1 MIFAY
6 DANYLI
12 DNKLG
17 IIVDA
22 EGTRPN
28 RIAEN
33 HVAET
38 MIERVAERF
47 ALRPKRLGA
56 DTAYGTGRTLKRLVD
71 RGIEPH
77 IPVRDKS
84 ARPDGTFSRTDFQ
97 YGQAR
102 DLFICP
108 GGKELKTSG
117 SVHDGTTF
125 KYLAK
130 PSDCG
135 GCPLNPSAP
144 QGRGR
149 RYANARA
156 LANTEAFM
164 QSRRERKKVE
174 MAFAHLKR
182 ILKLDRLRLRGRSW
196 PHDPGRLQRA

>member
-117 SVHDGTTF
+117 SVPRRHHVQVSGQTERLWRVPPKPKRTTG
-125 KYLAK
+125 
-130 PSDCG
+130 PRT
-135 GCPLNPSAP
+135 PI
-144 QGRGR
+144 
-149 RYANARA
+149 
-156 LANTEAFM
+156 
-164 QSRRERKKVE
+164 RER
-174 MAFAHLKR
+174 
-182 ILKLDRLRLRGRSW
+182 
-196 PHDPGRLQRA
+196 PCPGQY